1 MIEADLLVDSVDF
14 GSVAHVV
21 ENRRTI
27 CNRLSAWPRS
37 ELVAERVHVRIG
49 ANTRIAEEVPCTAKG
64 SAAFKNRKGLL
75 RTFCLQIVS
84 CPDSGESCA
93 YDEYVDMVVLHRP
106 QDRVRT

>member
-14 GSVAHVV
+14 GSVAHVL

-27 CNRLSAWPRS
+27 CNRLRAGPRS

-49 ANTRIAEEVPCTAKG
+49 SNAGIAEEVPCSAEG
-64 SAAFKNRKGLL
+64 AAAFQNCKGLL

-84 CPDSGESCA
+84 CPNSGESCA
-93 YDEYVDMVVLHRP
+93 YDEYIDMVPAHRP
-106 QDRVRT
+106 PR